1 MPEPRTDEGVLHH
14 IEKLVEEE
22 HALVSQGARDDVERK
37 RLTGLRVELDQ
48 CWDLLR
54 RRRARREIGQDPD
67 ATKVRDA
74 DTVEHYQ
81 Q

>member
-1 MPEPRTDEGVLHH
+1 MDDQELIQR
-14 IEKLVEEE
+14 ISKLVEEE
-22 HALVSQGARDDVERK
+22 HKLESGKELGPDELGRLRDLEIQ
-37 RLTGLRVELDQ
+37 LDQ

-54 RRRARREIGQDPD
+54 RRRARRRAGEDPD
-67 ATKVRDA
+67 EVEVRDP